1 MSSFCGAFVVL
12 FYYTYISMKGEYFY
26 LINFSAKMQLT
37 IVFVNFLERTVGK
50 RFLPLKKIRQWGFYN
65 GFEAADRKAAG
76 LQHIQSRQFY

>member
-12 FYYTYISMKGEYFY
+12 FYYIYKYERRIFY
-26 LINFSAKMQLT
+26 VINFSGKTQQT

-65 GFEAADRKAAG
+65 GFEAADRKPTG
-76 LQHIQSRQFY
+76 LQHIQSRQFH